1 MAITWDITRAN
12 VDVQSKRAD
21 ITFTRTDS
29 ENPEAPWSMTYHGV
43 IIGTQAERIALL
55 NYVWSAWQA
64 YQTKQTQIDAFL
76 DSLEQSAKN
85 NLEARE
91 V

>member
-1 MAITWDITRAN
+1 MAITWNVTRAN
-12 VDVQSKRAD
+12 VNVPAKRAD

-29 ENPEAPWSMTYHGV
+29 EKPDHVWSKTYHQA
-43 IIGTQAERIALL
+43 IIGTSAERTALL
-55 NYVWSAWQA
+55 NSAWAAWQA
-64 YQTKQTQIDAFL
+64 YASEQEAINAFL
-76 DSLEQSAKN
+76 DNLEQLAKT

>member
-12 VDVQSKRAD
+12 VDVQAKRAD

-29 ENPEAPWSMTYHGV
+29 EKPDHVWSKTYRNA
-43 IIGTQAERIALL
+43 IIGTSAERTALL
-55 NYVWSAWQA
+55 NSVWAAWQA
-64 YQTKQTQIDAFL
+64 YASEQGAIDAFL
-76 DSLEQSAKN
+76 DNLEQLAKA